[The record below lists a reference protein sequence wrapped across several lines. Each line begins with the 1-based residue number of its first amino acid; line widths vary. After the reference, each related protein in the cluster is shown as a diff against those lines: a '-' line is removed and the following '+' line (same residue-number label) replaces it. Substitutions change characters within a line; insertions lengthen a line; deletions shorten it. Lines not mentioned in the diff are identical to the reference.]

1 MIIDQELL
9 ARYIFNIYIF
19 IKFLIIDEMDP
30 SFVLLFSK
38 KNFYQPIF
46 ISSQIWKMKKIRF
59 I

>member
-46 ISSQIWKMKKIRF
+46 ISSQI
-59 I
+59 